1 MGLEK
6 HFEWF
11 IWSNPVTIWWV
22 FLVVVSTLNILF
34 WSWTRIYL
42 RHLKSPVVMLSA
54 FYVFGCAFRS
64 FLPRADVQ
72 RIVLFDTWW
81 SSVFVG
87 RTVATIA
94 ELAFV
99 AQWAI
104 VLKVVASS
112 LADFETQHSKV
123 SWNTKWVLNV
133 AALIVPMIVFAE
145 VCSWYAVITT
155 NYIGN
160 SIEESTWAFTYALI
174 GVSLA
179 LLYPKLTGPMKYVA
193 GLSVLGC
200 ILYVTFMVTVD
211 VPMYVQRMMQDI
223 EIGKPYLGFVDG
235 FRDLNTR
242 WHVTHDIQ
250 EWRSE
255 IPWKSLYFSVAV
267 WVSLALCYV
276 PLAPGRLQKHFRK

>member
-1 MGLEK
+1 MELAP

-11 IWSNPVTIWWV
+11 QWSNPVTIWWV
-22 FLVVVSTLNILF
+22 FLVVVSSLNMLF
-34 WSWTRIYL
+34 WSWTRLYF
-42 RHLKSPVVMLSA
+42 RNLKSPVVLLSA

-104 VLKVVASS
+104 VLKAVAASLAQNEARHSSTSRTTAWVTKVAS
-112 LADFETQHSKV
+112 F
-123 SWNTKWVLNV
+123 
-133 AALIVPMIVFAE
+133 IVPMIVFAE

-160 SIEESTWAFTYALI
+160 SIEESTWAFTYSLI

-179 LLYPKLTGPMKYVA
+179 LLYPKLSGPMKYVA
-193 GLSVLGC
+193 GLSVFGC
-200 ILYVTFMVTVD
+200 ILYVIFMVTVD
-211 VPMYVQRMMQDI
+211 VPMYVGRLLQDI
-223 EIGKPYLGFVDG
+223 ESGKPYLGLVDG

-250 EWRSE
+250 EWRTE

-276 PLAPGRLQKHFRK
+276 PLTTERLQKHFRK

>member
-1 MGLEK
+1 M
-6 HFEWF
+6 
-11 IWSNPVTIWWV
+11 
-22 FLVVVSTLNILF
+22 FLVVVSSLNMLF
-34 WSWTRIYL
+34 WSWTRLYF
-42 RHLKSPVVMLSA
+42 RNLKSPVVLLSA

-104 VLKVVASS
+104 VLKAVAASLAQNEARHSSTSRTTAWVTKVAS
-112 LADFETQHSKV
+112 F
-123 SWNTKWVLNV
+123 
-133 AALIVPMIVFAE
+133 IVPMIVFAE

-160 SIEESTWAFTYALI
+160 SIEESTWAFTYSLI

-179 LLYPKLTGPMKYVA
+179 LLYPKLSGPMKYVA
-193 GLSVLGC
+193 GLSVFGC
-200 ILYVTFMVTVD
+200 ILYVIFMVTVD
-211 VPMYVQRMMQDI
+211 VPMYVGRLLQDI
-223 EIGKPYLGFVDG
+223 ESGKPYLGLVDG

-250 EWRSE
+250 EWRTE

-276 PLAPGRLQKHFRK
+276 PLTTERLQKHFRK

>member
-1 MGLEK
+1 MPFPSLAVQRHEVSVKPLRPKLRSNRILTCVLNRFGRELCPFEGDHRVELAP

-11 IWSNPVTIWWV
+11 QWSNPVTIWWV
-22 FLVVVSTLNILF
+22 FLVVVSSLNMLF
-34 WSWTRIYL
+34 WSWTRLYF
-42 RHLKSPVVMLSA
+42 RNLKSPVVLLSA

-104 VLKVVASS
+104 VLKAVAASLAQNEARHSSTSRTTAWVTKVAS
-112 LADFETQHSKV
+112 F
-123 SWNTKWVLNV
+123 
-133 AALIVPMIVFAE
+133 IVPMIVFAE

-160 SIEESTWAFTYALI
+160 SIEEST
-174 GVSLA
+174 
-179 LLYPKLTGPMKYVA
+179 
-193 GLSVLGC
+193 
-200 ILYVTFMVTVD
+200 
-211 VPMYVQRMMQDI
+211 
-223 EIGKPYLGFVDG
+223 
-235 FRDLNTR
+235 
-242 WHVTHDIQ
+242 
-250 EWRSE
+250 
-255 IPWKSLYFSVAV
+255 
-267 WVSLALCYV
+267 
-276 PLAPGRLQKHFRK
+276 